1 MEQKERLK
9 TKICKSC
16 GVEKNIESFTTNKTN
31 GYTRKRCKI
40 CVKNKVYGDTEVY
53 TETKECRACNEIK
66 SIIEFNKAYGT
77 DGLSS
82 RCKICIRNKKLI
94 PKELK
99 EQPGRKEL
107 VMELYATSKKDYI
120 QTYKFLESIGYS
132 LSGDIHL
139 QFCEKHN
146 LTPRTPKK
154 KFLNH
159 YTQKD
164 LGLV

>member
-1 MEQKERLK
+1 MEEKEPLK

-16 GVEKNIESFTTNKTN
+16 GKQKSIESFTKNKTN
-31 GYTRKRCKI
+31 GYTGRRCKI
-40 CVKNKVYGDTEVY
+40 CVKNNVQVPETISD
-53 TETKECRACNEIK
+53 ETKVCRACNQIK
-66 SIIEFNKAYGT
+66 SVIEFNKAYNT
-77 DGLSS
+77 DGFSS

-107 VMELYATSKKDYI
+107 VMELYSTSKKDYI

-159 YTQKD
+159 YSQED
-164 LGLV
+164 CGLI